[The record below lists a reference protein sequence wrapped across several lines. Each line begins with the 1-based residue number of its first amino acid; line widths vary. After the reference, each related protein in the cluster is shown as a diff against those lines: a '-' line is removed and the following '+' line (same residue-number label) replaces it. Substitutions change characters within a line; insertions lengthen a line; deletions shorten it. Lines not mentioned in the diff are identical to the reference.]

1 MRLNQVTVV
10 ADDIAES
17 SAFYRLLGLRQ
28 IVSSP
33 HYARFECV
41 GNEVEP
47 ATFSIHLRDNTAAS
61 SATVVYF
68 ECDDLDDRVAA
79 LRERGIAFDQ
89 LPTDQPWLWREARL
103 RDPSGNVICL
113 YYAGMNR
120 RFPSWRIQNPPD

>member
-1 MRLNQVTVV
+1 
-10 ADDIAES
+10 
-17 SAFYRLLGLRQ
+17 
-28 IVSSP
+28 
-33 HYARFECV
+33 
-41 GNEVEP
+41 
-47 ATFSIHLRDNTAAS
+47 
-61 SATVVYF
+61 VVYF